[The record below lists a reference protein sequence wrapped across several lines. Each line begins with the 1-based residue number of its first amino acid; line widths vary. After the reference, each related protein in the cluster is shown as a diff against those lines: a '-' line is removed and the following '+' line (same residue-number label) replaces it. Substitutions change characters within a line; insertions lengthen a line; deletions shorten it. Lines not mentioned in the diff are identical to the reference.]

1 MKPKP
6 TQVKARYLEQ
16 KPPTEKLPPIQT
28 PQEGSQL
35 EEAVKYELTSKQ
47 SRELKLFQ
55 AGDMQGKIG
64 SPVRVPYTGPLQYR
78 IVTVYNFRQE
88 LVAGGRDMPDRDAV
102 QAHVQLFKHHPLLR
116 GYTSILAFD
125 PDSKSFQWRAQGG
138 TGSSTEVDKVDN
150 RPTSGRC
157 RPFTAGPDRSSISA
171 KQPVSPFQYQK
182 LVAFGFRPV
191 PSVQYLIQTQ
201 LGVPVRSTQFDPLD
215 IRSAQPGVNTRW
227 VVELCTTADM
237 TKAIQSGLQA
247 GTCKLVFYPHDDI
260 TRRETAAY
268 INYMEVVNAHAQ
280 VGLP

>member
-171 KQPVSPFQYQK
+171 KPVSPFQYQK